1 MATILSYTEKSYRS
15 IFISDVHLGTKDCRA
30 EYLLNFLN
38 SVDCQNLYLVGDIVD
53 LWSMK
58 KGIYWKESH
67 NEVIRAILKK
77 SKNGTRVIYIPGNH
91 DEAFREHIGV
101 TFGDIEIKENCI
113 HETADKRHFY
123 VLHGD
128 VFDSAV
134 TCSKFVSLFGD
145 HLYDFLLWC
154 NRLVNRFRIKFGMP
168 YWSLA
173 NYIKSR
179 VRNALSYIER
189 YQDAVMHAA
198 KHKAVDGVICGHIH
212 HADVTEKD
220 GILYCNTGDWVESC
234 TAITEKHNGE
244 ISLIHWTEQT
254 AVLKIEQS
262 YAADKLA
269 DAA

>member
-1 MATILSYTEKSYRS
+1 MATILSYTAKSYRS
-15 IFISDVHLGTKDCRA
+15 VFISDVHLGTRDCRA
-30 EYLLNFLN
+30 DYLLSFLN
-38 SVDCQNLYLVGDIVD
+38 SMDCENLYLVGDIVD

-58 KGIYWKESH
+58 KGIFWNESH

-77 SKNGTRVIYIPGNH
+77 SKNGTRVVYLPGNH

-101 TFGDIEIKENCI
+101 TFGDIEIKETCI
-113 HETADKRHFY
+113 HETADKRRFY
-123 VLHGD
+123 ILHGD

-134 TCSKFVSLFGD
+134 TCGKFASLFGD

-154 NRLVNRFRIKFGMP
+154 NRTVNRVRVRLGMP

-179 VRNALSYIER
+179 VRNALSYIEQ
-189 YQDAVMHAA
+189 YQAAVIHTA
-198 KHKAVDGVICGHIH
+198 KNEGVDGVICGHIH
-212 HADVTEKD
+212 HADVANRD

-234 TAITEKHNGE
+234 TAITEKHDGE
-244 ISLIHWTEQT
+244 ISLVHWTEQNT
-254 AVLKIEQS
+254 VLKVEQS
-262 YAADKLA
+262 DNTNRLP